1 VDQQI
6 TDRRTDTRLAL
17 SRDSVRVTLRPGCT
31 VHIVDVSPGGALVQ
45 GERPLRPGSR
55 VHMHVVS
62 RARTFAVAARVLRC
76 AVWAL
81 HPMDGVTY
89 RGALQFENRCEL
101 FWEPGTR
108 PGAQVPGAAAT
119 DPSGTGQPLP
129 AMEKL
134 LGARDSG
141 NSK

>member
-6 TDRRTDTRLAL
+6 TERRSDARLAP
-17 SRDSVRVTLRPGCT
+17 SIDSVRVTLRPGCT
-31 VHIVDVSPGGALVQ
+31 VHIVDVSSGGALVQ

-62 RARTFAVAARVLRC
+62 STRTFAIAARVLRC

-81 HPMDGVTY
+81 HPMNGVTY

-108 PGAQVPGAAAT
+108 PGTQLPEIEGT
-119 DPSGTGQPLP
+119 DPPGNGQPLP
-129 AMEKL
+129 AVEK
-134 LGARDSG
+134 GVDAHDSRT
-141 NSK
+141 SK